1 MSSLPISRRA
11 LLRSTAFTTLA
22 FGLASFAPG
31 VFAQGTPTKG
41 GILRV
46 SVNARVDS
54 INPMKPKSSA
64 GHMIV
69 ELLYSGLTRIDTD
82 LTAQPDLAESWTPNA
97 DASSFTFTLREN
109 AKFHSGAPV
118 TANDVVATIT
128 AILNK
133 DNASPGRTQIGP
145 ITKVEAADARN
156 VVFTLDGS
164 FADLPVALGSV
175 FAKIISAEALSGD
188 LAALDMTPAGSGP
201 FTLTEFDPGRVI
213 SVRRNPDYY
222 DPKRPYLDGID
233 QFLYPD
239 STGEVAA
246 LVNKETDLLLEANPT
261 SFARLSET
269 PGIVGERV
277 ATGNFLN
284 LVLRVDQKPF
294 DDIRVRQA
302 LALALDRQAL
312 VDVVLE
318 GYGRPADDS
327 IIAPEANLYTAPKK
341 AVYDPEKAKALLT
354 EAGHPNGLD
363 VVLYAAAVPPLRTTL
378 AVAVKEFA
386 AQAGFNIE
394 VKTVP
399 MDEYLANVF
408 RKANFYV
415 GSWNMG
421 PTQDYWYNTL
431 LTTNGALADTGW
443 SNASFDEAIAAA
455 RRTVDAAERTAL
467 YAKAQDIATTELPY
481 IVPFFLDRLAAR
493 ADYVEGLQLH
503 PLNQPYQLDRVWL
516 GEGAPKR

>member
-1 MSSLPISRRA
+1 MPNYTISRRA
-11 LLRSTAFTTLA
+11 LLRSTALATLA
-22 FGLASFAPG
+22 LGAAAFAPSLY
-31 VFAQGTPTKG
+31 AQETPARG

-69 ELLYSGLTRIDTD
+69 EALYSGLTRIGTD
-82 LTAQPDLAESWTPNA
+82 LTAQPDLAESWEA
-97 DASSFTFTLREN
+97 SDDATSFTFKLRD
-109 AKFHSGAPV
+109 ASFHSGAPV
-118 TANDVVATIT
+118 TATDVVATIK
-128 AILNK
+128 AILNP

-145 ITKVEAADARN
+145 ITEVAASDDKT
-156 VVFTLDGS
+156 VVFTLGGAY
-164 FADLPVALGSV
+164 ADLPIALGSV
-175 FAKIISAEALSGD
+175 YAKIIAADALANF
-188 LAALDMTPAGSGP
+188 AALDSQPAGSGP
-201 FTLTEFDPGRVI
+201 FKLTEFDPGRIV
-213 SVRRNPDYY
+213 SVRRNEDYY
-222 DPKRPYLDGID
+222 DPERPYLDGID
-233 QFLYPD
+233 QLLYPD
-239 STGEVAA
+239 ATGEAAA
-246 LVNKETDLLLEANPT
+246 LVNGETDLLLEASPT

-294 DDIRVRQA
+294 DDVRVRQA
-302 LALALDRQAL
+302 LALSLDRQAL

-327 IIAPEANLYTAPKK
+327 IISPEAALYTAPRK
-341 AVYDPEKAKALLT
+341 ATYDPEKAKSLLA
-354 EAGHPNGLD
+354 EAGYPNGVD
-363 VVLYAAAVPPLRTTL
+363 VTLYAAAVPPLRTTL

-386 AQAGFNIE
+386 AAGGFNIE

-431 LTTNGALADTGW
+431 LTTKGALADTGW
-443 SNASFDEAIAAA
+443 SNAKFDEDIAAA
-455 RRTVDAAERTAL
+455 RSTTDEAERKRL
-467 YAKAQDIATTELPY
+467 YADAQEIATTELPY

-493 ADYVEGLQLH
+493 AEYVRGLQLH
-503 PLNQPYQLDRVWL
+503 PLNQPYQLERVWL
-516 GEGAPKR
+516 AEGAPKRG

>member
-1 MSSLPISRRA
+1 MSQFNITRRA
-11 LLRSTAFTTLA
+11 LLRSTAFVTLA
-22 FGLASFAPG
+22 LGAASFAPG

-64 GHMIV
+64 GHMAV
-69 ELLYSGLTRIDTD
+69 ELLYSGLTRIGTD
-82 LTAQPDLAESWTPNA
+82 LVAQPDLAESWTSND
-97 DASSFTFTLREN
+97 DASSFTFTLRD

-118 TANDVVATIT
+118 TAKDVVATIT

-133 DNASPGRTQIGP
+133 DNGSPGRTQIGP
-145 ITKVEAADARN
+145 ITKVEAADDRN

-164 FADLPVALGSV
+164 FADLPVSLGSV
-175 FAKIISAEALSGD
+175 FAKIISAEALAGD
-188 LAALDMTPAGSGP
+188 LAVLDTTPAGSGP
-201 FTLTEFDPGRVI
+201 FVLTEFDPARII
-213 SVRRNPDYY
+213 SVRRNDGYY
-222 DPKRPYLDGID
+222 DPERPYLDGVD
-233 QFLYPD
+233 QLLYPD
-239 STGEVAA
+239 ATGEAAA

-261 SFARLSET
+261 SYARLAET
-269 PGIVGERV
+269 AGIVGERV

-318 GYGRPADDS
+318 GFGRPADDS
-327 IIAPEANLYTAPKK
+327 IISPEASLYTAPKK
-341 AVYDPEKAKALLT
+341 AAYDPEKAKALLA
-354 EAGHPNGLD
+354 EAGYSNGID

-386 AQAGFNIE
+386 APAGFNIE

-431 LTTNGALADTGW
+431 LTSGGALADTGW
-443 SNASFDEAIAAA
+443 NNAGFDEAIATA
-455 RRTVDAAERTAL
+455 RRTTDVAERTAL
-467 YAKAQDIATTELPY
+467 YAKAQDIVTTELPY

-493 ADYVEGLQLH
+493 AEYVNGLQLH

-516 GEGAPKR
+516 GAGAQARG

>member
-1 MSSLPISRRA
+1 MSQFQISRRA

-22 FGLASFAPG
+22 LGVASFAPG
-31 VFAQGTPTKG
+31 VFAQGTPVKG

-69 ELLYSGLTRIDTD
+69 ELLYSGLTRIGTD
-82 LTAQPDLAESWTPNA
+82 LVAQPALAESWTA
-97 DASSFTFTLREN
+97 SDDASSFTFTLREG

-118 TANDVVATIT
+118 TANDVVATFN

-133 DNASPGRTQIGP
+133 DNASPGRSQVGP
-145 ITKVEAADARN
+145 IAKVEAADDRN

-164 FADLPVALGSV
+164 YADLPIAVGSV
-175 FAKIISAEALSGD
+175 YAKIIAADALAD
-188 LAALDMTPAGSGP
+188 MAALDTTPAGSGA
-201 FTLTEFDPGRVI
+201 FTLTEFDPGRLI
-213 SVRRNPDYY
+213 SVRKNPDYY
-222 DPKRPYLDGID
+222 DTEPYLDGVD
-233 QFLYPD
+233 QYLYPD
-239 STGEVAA
+239 ATGEAAA
-246 LVNKETDLLLEANPT
+246 LINKETDLLLEANPT

-269 PGIVGERV
+269 AGIVGERV
-277 ATGNFLN
+277 ATGNFMN

-294 DDIRVRQA
+294 DDVRVRQA

-327 IIAPEANLYTAPKK
+327 IISPEAALYTAPPK
-341 AVYDPEKAKALLT
+341 AAYDPEKAKALLA
-354 EAGHPNGLD
+354 EAGYPNGVD
-363 VVLYAAAVPPLRTTL
+363 VTLYAAAVPPLRTTL

-421 PTQDYWYNTL
+421 ATQDTWYNTL
-431 LTTNGALADTGW
+431 LTTTGALADTGW
-443 SNASFDEAIAAA
+443 SNKAFDDAIAAA
-455 RRTVDAAERTAL
+455 RRTTDVAERTKL
-467 YAKAQDIATTELPY
+467 YAEAQELVTTELPY

-493 ADYVEGLQLH
+493 AEYVQGLELH
-503 PLNQPYQLDRVWL
+503 PLNQPYQLDKVWL
-516 GEGAPKR
+516 AEGAPTRS

>member
-1 MSSLPISRRA
+1 MLRSSISRRA
-11 LLRSTAFTTLA
+11 LLRSTAYATLSL
-22 FGLASFAPG
+22 GIGTLAPG
-31 VFAQGTPTKG
+31 VFAQETPSPG

-46 SVNARVDS
+46 SVNARADS

-64 GHMIV
+64 GHMVV
-69 ELLYSGLTRIDTD
+69 ELLYGGLTRIAAD
-82 LTAQPDLAESWTPNA
+82 LTAQPDLAESWTSNE
-97 DASSFTFTLREN
+97 DASSFTFTLRE
-109 AKFHSGAPV
+109 ARFHSGAPV
-118 TANDVVATIT
+118 TANDVVATIR
-128 AILNK
+128 AIL
-133 DNASPGRTQIGP
+133 DEANASPGRTQIGP
-145 ITKVEAADARN
+145 ITAVEAADERT

-164 FADLPVALGSV
+164 YADLPVALGSV
-175 FAKIISAEALSGD
+175 YAKIIAADALAD
-188 LAALDMTPAGSGP
+188 MAALDTTPAGSGP

-213 SVRRNPDYY
+213 SVRRNADYY
-222 DPKRPYLDGID
+222 DPERPYLDGVD
-233 QFLYPD
+233 QYLYPD
-239 STGEVAA
+239 ATGEAAA
-246 LVNKETDLLLEANPT
+246 LINGETDLLLEASPT
-261 SFARLSET
+261 SFARLSNT

-284 LVLRVDQKPF
+284 LVLRVDEAPF
-294 DDIRVRQA
+294 DDLRVRQA
-302 LALALDRQAL
+302 LALSLDRQAL

-327 IIAPEANLYTAPKK
+327 IISPEANLYTAPKP
-341 AVYDPEKAKALLT
+341 AEYDPERAKALLA
-354 EAGHPNGLD
+354 EAGYPDGVD

-394 VKTVP
+394 VRTVP

-408 RKANFYV
+408 RKASFYV

-431 LTTNGALADTGW
+431 LTSGGALADTGW
-443 SNASFDEAIAAA
+443 SNPEFDAAITAA
-455 RRTVDAAERTAL
+455 RRTTDVAERTAL
-467 YAKAQDIATTELPY
+467 YATAQDLVTSELPY

-493 ADYVEGLQLH
+493 AEYVKGLELH

-516 GEGAPKR
+516 AEGAPTRS